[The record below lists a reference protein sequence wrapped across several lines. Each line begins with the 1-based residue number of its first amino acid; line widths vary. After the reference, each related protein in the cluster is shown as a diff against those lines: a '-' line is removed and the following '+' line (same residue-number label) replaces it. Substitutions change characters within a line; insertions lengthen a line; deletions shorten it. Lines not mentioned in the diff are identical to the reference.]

1 MFKQIK
7 KIKIHW
13 PSAMLSVLLALTV
26 WFTVAG
32 RERVEAW
39 INVHVEIKDVPS
51 NYIIMNGNKL
61 PSTVEVRLRGPS
73 GLIRN
78 LTGQNIPM
86 LLSLSSL
93 EPGHNLIPLN
103 GDNIPISGA
112 FVILEIRPAA
122 IEVDVDLYAEKEV
135 ELTAKSTHSLPS
147 GITQIELI
155 PPQETIRLKG
165 PQMVLEK
172 IDRVEALVSLP
183 SAVHQRELLLPSFI
197 NLPQGVTAT
206 PQDIVIKALV
216 EGKPKK
222 ITVQRSVRVSDV
234 SAITS
239 DLSIKPKTVNVTIQI
254 PFDWDEKK
262 QQLNQIFA
270 IVEAPKNGFTTKKA
284 KNMKVSVQVPDEVKL
299 ISVEPR
305 TVKIE
310 ISD

>member
-1 MFKQIK
+1 MFKHIK

-13 PSAMLSVLLALTV
+13 PSALLSVLLALTI

-39 INVHVEIKDVPS
+39 INVHVEIKDVAS

-93 EPGHNLIPLN
+93 KLGHNLVPLN

-112 FVILEIRPAA
+112 FDILEIRPAM
-122 IEVDVDLYAEKEV
+122 IEVNVDLLGEKEV
-135 ELTAKSTHSLPS
+135 ELTAKSSHSLPS
-147 GITQIELI
+147 GITRIELI
-155 PPQETIRLKG
+155 PPQETIRLNG
-165 PQMVLEK
+165 PQTILDK
-172 IDRVEALVSLP
+172 IDKVEALISLP
-183 SAVHQRELLLPSFI
+183 SSVHQRELALPAFI

-206 PQDIVIKALV
+206 PQDIVVKALV

-222 ITVQRSVRVSDV
+222 ITVQRSVKFSDV
-234 SAITS
+234 NAVSS
-239 DLSIKPKTVNVTIQI
+239 DISVKPKTVNVTVQI

-270 IVEAPKNGFTTKKA
+270 MVEVPKGGFTTKKA
-284 KNMKVSVQVPDEVKL
+284 KTMRVSVQTPDEVKFV
-299 ISVEPR
+299 SVEPR

-310 ISD
+310 FSN

>member
-112 FVILEIRPAA
+112 FDILEIRPAA

-147 GITQIELI
+147 GITRIELI
-155 PPQETIRLKG
+155 PPHKTIRLKG
-165 PQMVLEK
+165 PQMILDK
-172 IDRVEALVSLP
+172 IDKVEALISLP

-222 ITVQRSVRVSDV
+222 ITVQRSVRISDV
-234 SAITS
+234 SAIAS
-239 DLSIKPKTVNVTIQI
+239 DLSIKPKTVNVTVQI

-270 IVEAPKNGFTTKKA
+270 IVEAPKHGFTAKKA
-284 KNMKVSVQVPDEVKL
+284 KNLKVSVQVPDEVKL
-299 ISVEPR
+299 VSVEPR

>member
-112 FVILEIRPAA
+112 FDILEIRPAA

-147 GITQIELI
+147 GITRIELI
-155 PPQETIRLKG
+155 PPHKTIRLKG
-165 PQMVLEK
+165 PQMILDK
-172 IDRVEALVSLP
+172 IDKVEALISLP

-222 ITVQRSVRVSDV
+222 ITVQRSVRISDV

-239 DLSIKPKTVNVTIQI
+239 DLSIKPKMVNVTIQI

-270 IVEAPKNGFTTKKA
+270 IVEAPKSGFSTKKA

-299 ISVEPR
+299 VSVEPR

>member
-112 FVILEIRPAA
+112 FDILEIRPAA

-147 GITQIELI
+147 GITRIELI
-155 PPQETIRLKG
+155 PPHKTIRLKG
-165 PQMVLEK
+165 PQMILDK
-172 IDRVEALVSLP
+172 IDKVEALISLP

-222 ITVQRSVRVSDV
+222 ITVQRSVRISDV
-234 SAITS
+234 SAIAS
-239 DLSIKPKTVNVTIQI
+239 DLSIKPKTVNVTVQI

-270 IVEAPKNGFTTKKA
+270 IVEAPKSGFSTKKA

-299 ISVEPR
+299 VSVEPR

>member
-39 INVHVEIKDVPS
+39 INVHVEIKDVPN

-112 FVILEIRPAA
+112 FDILEIRPAA

-147 GITQIELI
+147 GITRIELI

-172 IDRVEALVSLP
+172 IDKVEALVSLP
-183 SAVHQRELLLPSFI
+183 SAVHQRELLLPAFI

-222 ITVQRSVRVSDV
+222 ITVQRSVRISDV

-270 IVEAPKNGFTTKKA
+270 IVEAPKNGFTAKKA

>member
-112 FVILEIRPAA
+112 FDILEIRPAA

-147 GITQIELI
+147 GITRIELI
-155 PPQETIRLKG
+155 PPHKTIRLKG
-165 PQMVLEK
+165 PQMILDK
-172 IDRVEALVSLP
+172 IDKVEALISLP

-222 ITVQRSVRVSDV
+222 ITVQRSVRISDV

-239 DLSIKPKTVNVTIQI
+239 DLSIKPKTVNVTVQI

-270 IVEAPKNGFTTKKA
+270 IVEAPKSGFSTKKA

-299 ISVEPR
+299 VSVEPR

>member
-112 FVILEIRPAA
+112 FDILEIRPAA

-147 GITQIELI
+147 GITRIELI

-165 PQMVLEK
+165 PQLVLEK
-172 IDRVEALVSLP
+172 IDKVEALVSLP
-183 SAVHQRELLLPSFI
+183 SAVHQRELLLPAFI

-270 IVEAPKNGFTTKKA
+270 IVEAPKSGFSAKKA

-299 ISVEPR
+299 VSVEPR